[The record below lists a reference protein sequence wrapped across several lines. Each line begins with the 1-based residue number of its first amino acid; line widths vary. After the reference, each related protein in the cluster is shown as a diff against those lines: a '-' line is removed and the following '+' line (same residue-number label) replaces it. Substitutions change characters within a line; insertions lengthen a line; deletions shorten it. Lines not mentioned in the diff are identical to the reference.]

1 MNVASPCM
9 KSAISYRP
17 YFLLRSQPWTSAAA
31 VPHKPTRSPVYRTDH
46 ADRCEQILDECKSR
60 RASEQ
65 AHSQI
70 IVAHLAGVVSIAI
83 KLVRAY
89 SRAGAIAYA
98 RKVFDEVPERNVVLC
113 NVLIRGYCNI
123 HRYED
128 AVSVYMEMQNCGVS
142 PDKYTFPCVFK
153 ASSGLGSLRLG
164 LQFHVVLIK
173 YGLDSNIFVDN
184 ALIAVY
190 AKCNDLIGAR
200 QMFDEMPRRDVVSWN
215 SMIAG
220 YAQNGCSEE
229 ALKLCKEMGLRNVKP
244 DAGTM
249 ASVLPAL
256 THAKPEG
263 IQLVREMFDRMAYKR
278 LISWNAMIAIYVNN
292 GMASDALELLSKME
306 EEGVLPDA
314 VTLATV
320 LPACGDLS
328 ALEKG
333 KRIHEY
339 ILQNGIGPNLFLDNA
354 LVDMYAKCG
363 SLSSA
368 REVFDGMTG
377 RDVVSWTAMV
387 SAYGTH
393 GQGQDAIDVFSEM
406 LHSGTKPDQIA
417 FVSVLSACS
426 HAGLLNEGRCYFD
439 CMTREYQITPL
450 IEHYVCIVDLLG
462 RAGKLDEAYDFIK
475 RMPIEP
481 NERVWGALLG
491 ACRVYSN
498 ISLGVVAADHLFRL
512 VPEQAGYY
520 VLLSNMYASAG
531 RWQDVLAMRR
541 LMKGRGIKKLPGFSS
556 VELDNKVHS
565 FFVGD
570 TSHPQTTKIY
580 AKLEE
585 LMGLM
590 KEAGYVAEIDFAL
603 HDIEEEEKENHLS
616 VHSEKLAIAF
626 LLINTEPGTPIR
638 VTKNLRVCGD
648 CHHAAKFISK
658 LTNRKI
664 VLRDTNRFHHFEDGT
679 CSCHDYW

>member
-1 MNVASPCM
+1 M
-9 KSAISYRP
+9 KSAINHRA
-17 YFLLRSQPWTSAAA
+17 YFLLRSFSATV
-31 VPHKPTRSPVYRTDH
+31 VPQKLSTRSPVYRTDH
-46 ADRCEQILDECKSR
+46 AERCDQILDECSSR
-60 RASEQ
+60 RAIEQ
-65 AHSQI
+65 THSQI
-70 IVAHLAGVVSIAI
+70 IVGHLAGDVSIAI

-89 SRAGAIAYA
+89 ARAGVIAYA
-98 RKVFDEVPERNVVLC
+98 HKVFDEVPEGNTVLC
-113 NVLIRGYCNI
+113 NVLIRGYCNN
-123 HRYED
+123 HLYAD
-128 AVSVYMEMQNCGVS
+128 AVSVYLEMQNRGVS

-164 LQFHVVLIK
+164 LQLHVVLIK
-173 YGLDSNIFVDN
+173 YGLDSNIFVGN
-184 ALIAVY
+184 ALVAVY
-190 AKCNDLIGAR
+190 AKCNDLISAR
-200 QMFDEMPRRDVVSWN
+200 QMFVEMPRRDVVSWN
-215 SMIAG
+215 SIIAG
-220 YAQNGCSEE
+220 YAQNGCFDE
-229 ALKLCKEMGLRNVKP
+229 ALKLCKEMGMQKVKP

-249 ASVLPAL
+249 ASILPAL
-256 THAKPEG
+256 THAKSDG
-263 IQLVREMFDRMAYKR
+263 IQLVREMFDRMTCKG
-278 LISWNAMIAIYVNN
+278 LISWNAMIAVYVNN
-292 GMASDALELLSKME
+292 GMASDALELFSKME
-306 EEGVLPDA
+306 DEGALPDA

-328 ALEKG
+328 ALEQG
-333 KRIHEY
+333 KHIHEY
-339 ILQNGIGPNLFLDNA
+339 VLRNKIGPNLFLDNA

-363 SLSSA
+363 SLSAA

-377 RDVVSWTAMV
+377 RDVVSWTAMI

-393 GQGQDAIDVFSEM
+393 GRGRDALDVFSEM
-406 LHSGTKPDQIA
+406 LHSGIKPDQIA

-426 HAGLLNEGRCYFD
+426 HAGLLNEGRYYFD

-450 IEHYVCIVDLLG
+450 IEHYVCMVDLLG

-475 RMPIEP
+475 QMPTGP

-498 ISLGVVAADHLFRL
+498 ITLGVVAADHLFRL

-531 RWQDVLAMRR
+531 RWQDVLAVRS

-556 VELDNKVHS
+556 VELDDKVHS

-570 TSHPQTTKIY
+570 TSHPQTLKIY

-626 LLINTEPGTPIR
+626 LLINTEPGSPIR

-648 CHHAAKFISK
+648 CHRAAKFISK
-658 LTNRKI
+658 ITDRKI
-664 VLRDTNRFHHFEDGT
+664 ILRDTNRFHHFEDGT